1 MTVGVFQWIRE
12 KLRSYFFRVEV
23 NKRRRDKDV
32 MGLDESRVVGI
43 IFDASESADYSE
55 VVSLVSSLRESGKK
69 VRGMGFVR
77 QKQKPDYLL
86 DQIHFSFCQARDFS
100 WTLKL
105 KTPALVEFTES
116 EMDLLLDLSP
126 SGLFYPKYLAA
137 ITNARYKVGNY
148 HPDQVEIY
156 DMMIQ
161 EKEPFNVKEFISHC
175 LQYLKIIK
183 KPGKHA

>member
-1 MTVGVFQWIRE
+1 MNVLKWIRE

-23 NKRRRDKDV
+23 NKRRRVKTV

-43 IFDASESADYSE
+43 IFDASESADYSQ
-55 VVSLVSSLRESGKK
+55 VVSLVSRLRESGKK

-77 QKQKPDYLL
+77 QKQKPAFIF
-86 DQIHFSFCQARDFS
+86 DQIHFSFCQTRDFS
-100 WTLKL
+100 WNLKL
-105 KTPALVEFTES
+105 KSPALVEFTET

-126 SGLFYPKYLAA
+126 SGLFFPKYLAA

-161 EKEPFNVKEFISHC
+161 EKEPFDLKEFIDHC

-183 KPGKHA
+183 KPVTHA